1 MLRKLL
7 DFGGR
12 TARAAA
18 CAALLA
24 GGSGA
29 LAQGIADT
37 APVTTA
43 PVRGPAGQEETALPA
58 AAQPAPPSRDWSEWA
73 LALSV
78 LSLIGVAF
86 LIVTRPKH
94 RHRSSSGS
102 AAGSSTTRLAGA
114 TDELTPGQ
122 FKEVQKMIARALA
135 DQNRPAPG
143 PASPMPAAPAPSNP
157 TNRPKPAVNTPRPKT
172 ASTALPPPTAPAG
185 APAPLATPAETEAAP
200 PEAPAEQPAAPAAP
214 APVGP
219 RRAYVSSAPV
229 NGRFRRNVLQGQPA
243 HNSIYELTWD
253 PVRPD
258 ETTFQVNPD
267 VASHP
272 RHISSYADV
281 LEPACEFNLPQ
292 GAASRIVTE
301 APGLLR
307 RVDGDDWEIVRKAR
321 IYFA

>member
-1 MLRKLL
+1 
-7 DFGGR
+7 
-12 TARAAA
+12 
-18 CAALLA
+18 
-24 GGSGA
+24 
-29 LAQGIADT
+29 
-37 APVTTA
+37 
-43 PVRGPAGQEETALPA
+43 
-58 AAQPAPPSRDWSEWA
+58 
-73 LALSV
+73 
-78 LSLIGVAF
+78 
-86 LIVTRPKH
+86 
-94 RHRSSSGS
+94 
-102 AAGSSTTRLAGA
+102 
-114 TDELTPGQ
+114 
-122 FKEVQKMIARALA
+122 
-135 DQNRPAPG
+135 
-143 PASPMPAAPAPSNP
+143 MPAPAP
-157 TNRPKPAVNTPRPKT
+157 
-172 ASTALPPPTAPAG
+172 
-185 APAPLATPAETEAAP
+185 
-200 PEAPAEQPAAPAAP
+200 P

-267 VASHP
+267 PASHP